1 MNLAQDA
8 VVVFANQAFVSMVYD
23 PIVARFFGSQLQY
36 RCAQGH
42 VRYLIYGGY

>member
-23 PIVARFFGSQLQY
+23 PIVARFLGASFNTDVLKDMCG
-36 RCAQGH
+36 
-42 VRYLIYGGY
+42 I